1 MRKYQKL
8 DIEGAILDEEQLK
21 KHMEKI
27 AIQHTLKSK
36 SDKNTYPI
44 PQMLTNYGLIK
55 RTYNLLN
62 EHIKLGINIHPAGE
76 WILDNFYIV
85 EESVRQIEKEIT
97 LKKYTNF
104 VGIQNGKYTGF
115 ARIYVLANE
124 IVAYTDNRITG
135 ENLEKYLQA
144 YQTKK
149 TLNMEEI
156 WNIGV
161 FLQIA
166 IIQNIADICEKI
178 YSSQIQKYKVKSI
191 IERLVEKKDKSELKY
206 NQFSGMRLKGNEVKN
221 MKYPFIEYMSYS
233 LKKYGKKAYGYLNI
247 LEEEVEK
254 LGITVSDAIQ
264 KEHFATAIRKITM
277 GNCITSIKTIQR
289 INFLDIFE
297 KINGVEGILSND
309 PASVYDKME
318 YKTKEYYRNTIKEI
332 AQKTKMSEIYVA
344 KKTIELCNNAEKG
357 SKQSHIG
364 YYLID
369 DGRSELYNKLQY
381 KEKILKP
388 QTKSKIYIITFFVLT
403 LGLSIIL
410 AGVNEKNLTR
420 FILTTIFLII
430 PISEFVTQTIQ
441 YILGKIVKPKIIPKL
456 ELADG
461 ITKENAT
468 FVVIPTII
476 KTKEKVQE
484 LFNKMEVF
492 YLANKSENLYFAL
505 LGDCSESTAKDEE
518 FDKEV
523 IEEGLKQVALL
534 NEKYSQNGFPIFH
547 FIYRERQY
555 NKKEDKYLGWERKRG
570 LLTQFN
576 EYILK
581 NEKNKF
587 KINTINQQELP
598 QIKYVITLDADTDL
612 VLNTAFELVGAMSH
626 ILNKPEIQNGI
637 VTKGHA
643 LMQPRVGINLNV
655 SHTNLFTKIFAGA
668 GGIDNYTNAISDV
681 YQDNFDEGI
690 FTGKGIYDVEVFSKV
705 LKQEIPENT
714 VLSHDLL
721 EGSYLRCGLASDI
734 MLMDGYPTKYAS
746 FMNRLSRWTRGD
758 WQITRW
764 LKSKLNALSK
774 FKIFDNLRRSLF
786 EIATIVLLVWGI
798 CTKSQW
804 IVLTSLGIVIY
815 PFVLEILTLAFSRKE
830 GEKKQ
835 RTFTPH
841 IAGVKGAI
849 YRAILTVGCVPYKAY
864 VELKAIC
871 KTIYRVN
878 ISHKHLLEWMTSE
891 DAEKQSKTTF
901 ENYYKMMAINVIF
914 GILAI
919 LLGFDRW
926 LLTIIGVLW
935 ITIPYIMCEISKVPE
950 NGKKKIAKEDEIY
963 LKEIAQRTWQFFK
976 DYLTAENNYM
986 IPDNYQEDR
995 KQVVVPRTSS
1005 TNIGLSMLAIIS
1017 SYDLGFD
1024 GLESSIDRL
1033 KKLINVVYE
1042 LPKWNGHLYNWYNI
1056 KTKKPLIPRYISTVD
1071 SGNLV
1076 GYMYTARAFL
1086 EELDKTDEIEDLIN
1100 KLTEM
1105 IENTDFKVLYNEE
1118 QRLFSIGFNIEE
1130 NKLTDS
1136 YYDLLA
1142 SEARQA
1148 SLVAIAKND
1157 VPSKHWNNLSR
1168 TLTVLRKYKGLI
1180 SWSGTAF
1187 EYLMPNINIPRYKG
1201 SLLDESCKFAI
1212 MNQIEY
1218 SQKLGNLGEYQKRH
1232 LI

>member
-55 RTYNLLN
+55 STYNLLN

-191 IERLVEKKDKSELKY
+191 IERLVEKKEKSELKY

-277 GNCITSIKTIQR
+277 RNCITSIKTIQR

-309 PASVYDKME
+309 PAGVYDKME

-332 AQKTKMSEIYVA
+332 AQKTKMSEIYIA
-344 KKTIELCNNAEKG
+344 RKTIELCNNAESG

-388 QTKSKIYIITFFVLT
+388 QTKSKIYIITFFILT

-410 AGVNEKNLTR
+410 AGVNEKSLTK

-441 YILGKIVKPKIIPKL
+441 YILGKIIKPKIIPKM
-456 ELADG
+456 ELANG

-476 KTKEKVQE
+476 KTKGKVQE
-484 LFNKMEVF
+484 LFGKMEVF
-492 YLANKSENLYFAL
+492 YLANKSQNLYFAL
-505 LGDCSESTAKDEE
+505 LGDCSESTTKDEK

-523 IEEGLKQVALL
+523 IEEGLRQVTIL

-598 QIKYVITLDADTDL
+598 KIKYVITLDADTDL

-668 GGIDNYTNAISDV
+668 GGIDNYTNAISDI
-681 YQDNFDEGI
+681 YQDNFQEGI
-690 FTGKGIYDVEVFSKV
+690 FTGKGIYDVEIFSKV

-734 MLMDGYPTKYAS
+734 MLMDGYP
-746 FMNRLSRWTRGD
+746 N
-758 WQITRW
+758 
-764 LKSKLNALSK
+764 
-774 FKIFDNLRRSLF
+774 
-786 EIATIVLLVWGI
+786 
-798 CTKSQW
+798 
-804 IVLTSLGIVIY
+804 
-815 PFVLEILTLAFSRKE
+815 
-830 GEKKQ
+830 
-835 RTFTPH
+835 
-841 IAGVKGAI
+841 
-849 YRAILTVGCVPYKAY
+849 
-864 VELKAIC
+864 
-871 KTIYRVN
+871 
-878 ISHKHLLEWMTSE
+878 
-891 DAEKQSKTTF
+891 
-901 ENYYKMMAINVIF
+901 
-914 GILAI
+914 
-919 LLGFDRW
+919 
-926 LLTIIGVLW
+926 
-935 ITIPYIMCEISKVPE
+935 
-950 NGKKKIAKEDEIY
+950 
-963 LKEIAQRTWQFFK
+963 
-976 DYLTAENNYM
+976 
-986 IPDNYQEDR
+986 
-995 KQVVVPRTSS
+995 
-1005 TNIGLSMLAIIS
+1005 
-1017 SYDLGFD
+1017 
-1024 GLESSIDRL
+1024 
-1033 KKLINVVYE
+1033 
-1042 LPKWNGHLYNWYNI
+1042 
-1056 KTKKPLIPRYISTVD
+1056 
-1071 SGNLV
+1071 
-1076 GYMYTARAFL
+1076 
-1086 EELDKTDEIEDLIN
+1086 
-1100 KLTEM
+1100 
-1105 IENTDFKVLYNEE
+1105 
-1118 QRLFSIGFNIEE
+1118 
-1130 NKLTDS
+1130 
-1136 YYDLLA
+1136 
-1142 SEARQA
+1142 
-1148 SLVAIAKND
+1148 
-1157 VPSKHWNNLSR
+1157 
-1168 TLTVLRKYKGLI
+1168 
-1180 SWSGTAF
+1180 
-1187 EYLMPNINIPRYKG
+1187 
-1201 SLLDESCKFAI
+1201 
-1212 MNQIEY
+1212 
-1218 SQKLGNLGEYQKRH
+1218 
-1232 LI
+1232 

>member
-55 RTYNLLN
+55 STYNLLN

-206 NQFSGMRLKGNEVKN
+206 NQFSGMRLKGNEVRN

-277 GNCITSIKTIQR
+277 RNCITSIKTIQR

-309 PASVYDKME
+309 PAGVYDKME

-332 AQKTKMSEIYVA
+332 AQKTKMSEIYIA
-344 KKTIELCNNAEKG
+344 RKTIELCNNAESG

-388 QTKSKIYIITFFVLT
+388 QTKSKIYIITFFILT

-410 AGVNEKNLTR
+410 AGVNEKSLTK

-441 YILGKIVKPKIIPKL
+441 YILGKIIKPKIIPKM
-456 ELADG
+456 ELANG

-476 KTKEKVQE
+476 KTKGKVQE
-484 LFNKMEVF
+484 LFGKMEVF
-492 YLANKSENLYFAL
+492 YLANKSQNLYFAL
-505 LGDCSESTAKDEE
+505 LGDCSESTTKDEK

-523 IEEGLKQVALL
+523 IEEGLKQVVLL

-598 QIKYVITLDADTDL
+598 KIKYVITLDA
-612 VLNTAFELVGAMSH
+612 
-626 ILNKPEIQNGI
+626 
-637 VTKGHA
+637 
-643 LMQPRVGINLNV
+643 
-655 SHTNLFTKIFAGA
+655 
-668 GGIDNYTNAISDV
+668 
-681 YQDNFDEGI
+681 
-690 FTGKGIYDVEVFSKV
+690 
-705 LKQEIPENT
+705 
-714 VLSHDLL
+714 
-721 EGSYLRCGLASDI
+721 
-734 MLMDGYPTKYAS
+734 
-746 FMNRLSRWTRGD
+746 
-758 WQITRW
+758 
-764 LKSKLNALSK
+764 
-774 FKIFDNLRRSLF
+774 
-786 EIATIVLLVWGI
+786 
-798 CTKSQW
+798 
-804 IVLTSLGIVIY
+804 
-815 PFVLEILTLAFSRKE
+815 
-830 GEKKQ
+830 
-835 RTFTPH
+835 
-841 IAGVKGAI
+841 
-849 YRAILTVGCVPYKAY
+849 
-864 VELKAIC
+864 
-871 KTIYRVN
+871 
-878 ISHKHLLEWMTSE
+878 
-891 DAEKQSKTTF
+891 
-901 ENYYKMMAINVIF
+901 
-914 GILAI
+914 
-919 LLGFDRW
+919 
-926 LLTIIGVLW
+926 
-935 ITIPYIMCEISKVPE
+935 
-950 NGKKKIAKEDEIY
+950 
-963 LKEIAQRTWQFFK
+963 
-976 DYLTAENNYM
+976 
-986 IPDNYQEDR
+986 
-995 KQVVVPRTSS
+995 
-1005 TNIGLSMLAIIS
+1005 
-1017 SYDLGFD
+1017 
-1024 GLESSIDRL
+1024 
-1033 KKLINVVYE
+1033 
-1042 LPKWNGHLYNWYNI
+1042 
-1056 KTKKPLIPRYISTVD
+1056 
-1071 SGNLV
+1071 
-1076 GYMYTARAFL
+1076 
-1086 EELDKTDEIEDLIN
+1086 
-1100 KLTEM
+1100 
-1105 IENTDFKVLYNEE
+1105 
-1118 QRLFSIGFNIEE
+1118 
-1130 NKLTDS
+1130 
-1136 YYDLLA
+1136 
-1142 SEARQA
+1142 
-1148 SLVAIAKND
+1148 
-1157 VPSKHWNNLSR
+1157 
-1168 TLTVLRKYKGLI
+1168 
-1180 SWSGTAF
+1180 
-1187 EYLMPNINIPRYKG
+1187 
-1201 SLLDESCKFAI
+1201 
-1212 MNQIEY
+1212 
-1218 SQKLGNLGEYQKRH
+1218 
-1232 LI
+1232 

>member
-55 RTYNLLN
+55 STYNLLN

-191 IERLVEKKDKSELKY
+191 IERLVEKKEKSELKY

-277 GNCITSIKTIQR
+277 RNCITSIKTIQR

-309 PASVYDKME
+309 PAGVYDKME

-332 AQKTKMSEIYVA
+332 AQKTKMSEIYIA
-344 KKTIELCNNAEKG
+344 RKTIELCNNAESG

-388 QTKSKIYIITFFVLT
+388 QTKSKIYIITFFILT

-410 AGVNEKNLTR
+410 AGVNEKSLTK

-441 YILGKIVKPKIIPKL
+441 YILGKIIKPKIIPKM
-456 ELADG
+456 ELANG

-476 KTKEKVQE
+476 KTKGKVQE
-484 LFNKMEVF
+484 LFGKMEVF
-492 YLANKSENLYFAL
+492 YLANKSQNLYFAL
-505 LGDCSESTAKDEE
+505 LGDCSESTTKDEK

-523 IEEGLKQVALL
+523 IEEGLRQVTIL

-598 QIKYVITLDADTDL
+598 KIKYVITLDADTDL

-668 GGIDNYTNAISDV
+668 GGIDNYTNAISDI
-681 YQDNFDEGI
+681 YQDNFQEGI
-690 FTGKGIYDVEVFSKV
+690 FTGKGIYDVEIFSKV

-714 VLSHDLL
+714 VL
-721 EGSYLRCGLASDI
+721 
-734 MLMDGYPTKYAS
+734 
-746 FMNRLSRWTRGD
+746 
-758 WQITRW
+758 
-764 LKSKLNALSK
+764 
-774 FKIFDNLRRSLF
+774 
-786 EIATIVLLVWGI
+786 V
-798 CTKSQW
+798 
-804 IVLTSLGIVIY
+804 
-815 PFVLEILTLAFSRKE
+815 
-830 GEKKQ
+830 
-835 RTFTPH
+835 
-841 IAGVKGAI
+841 
-849 YRAILTVGCVPYKAY
+849 
-864 VELKAIC
+864 
-871 KTIYRVN
+871 TIY
-878 ISHKHLLEWMTSE
+878 
-891 DAEKQSKTTF
+891 
-901 ENYYKMMAINVIF
+901 
-914 GILAI
+914 
-919 LLGFDRW
+919 
-926 LLTIIGVLW
+926 
-935 ITIPYIMCEISKVPE
+935 
-950 NGKKKIAKEDEIY
+950 
-963 LKEIAQRTWQFFK
+963 
-976 DYLTAENNYM
+976 
-986 IPDNYQEDR
+986 
-995 KQVVVPRTSS
+995 
-1005 TNIGLSMLAIIS
+1005 
-1017 SYDLGFD
+1017 
-1024 GLESSIDRL
+1024 
-1033 KKLINVVYE
+1033 
-1042 LPKWNGHLYNWYNI
+1042 
-1056 KTKKPLIPRYISTVD
+1056 
-1071 SGNLV
+1071 
-1076 GYMYTARAFL
+1076 
-1086 EELDKTDEIEDLIN
+1086 
-1100 KLTEM
+1100 
-1105 IENTDFKVLYNEE
+1105 
-1118 QRLFSIGFNIEE
+1118 
-1130 NKLTDS
+1130 
-1136 YYDLLA
+1136 
-1142 SEARQA
+1142 
-1148 SLVAIAKND
+1148 
-1157 VPSKHWNNLSR
+1157 
-1168 TLTVLRKYKGLI
+1168 
-1180 SWSGTAF
+1180 
-1187 EYLMPNINIPRYKG
+1187 
-1201 SLLDESCKFAI
+1201 
-1212 MNQIEY
+1212 
-1218 SQKLGNLGEYQKRH
+1218 
-1232 LI
+1232 

>member
-1 MRKYQKL
+1 
-8 DIEGAILDEEQLK
+8 
-21 KHMEKI
+21 
-27 AIQHTLKSK
+27 
-36 SDKNTYPI
+36 
-44 PQMLTNYGLIK
+44 MLTNYGLIK
-55 RTYNLLN
+55 STYNLLN

-76 WILDNFYIV
+76 WILDNFYII

-115 ARIYVLANE
+115 ARIYVLATE
-124 IVAYTDNRITG
+124 IVAYTDNRING

-166 IIQNIADICEKI
+166 IIQNISDICEKI

-309 PASVYDKME
+309 PAGVYDKME

-332 AQKTKMSEIYVA
+332 AQKTKMSEIYIA
-344 KKTIELCNNAEKG
+344 RKTIELCNNAESG
-357 SKQSHIG
+357 SKQRHIG

-381 KEKILKP
+381 KEKILKT
-388 QTKSKIYIITFFVLT
+388 QTKSKIYIITFFILT

-410 AGVNEKNLTR
+410 
-420 FILTTIFLII
+420 
-430 PISEFVTQTIQ
+430 
-441 YILGKIVKPKIIPKL
+441 GKIIKPKIIPKM
-456 ELADG
+456 ELANG
-461 ITKENAT
+461 ITRENAT

-476 KTKEKVQE
+476 KTKEKVKE

-505 LGDCSESTAKDEE
+505 LGDCSESITKDEK

-523 IEEGLKQVALL
+523 IEEGLRQVAIL

-681 YQDNFDEGI
+681 YQDNFNEGI
-690 FTGKGIYDVEVFSKV
+690 FTGKGIYNVEVFSKV

-734 MLMDGYPTKYAS
+734 MLMDGYPIKYAS

-758 WQITRW
+758 WQIAKW

-774 FKIFDNLRRSLF
+774 FKIFDN
-786 EIATIVLLVWGI
+786 
-798 CTKSQW
+798 
-804 IVLTSLGIVIY
+804 
-815 PFVLEILTLAFSRKE
+815 
-830 GEKKQ
+830 
-835 RTFTPH
+835 
-841 IAGVKGAI
+841 
-849 YRAILTVGCVPYKAY
+849 
-864 VELKAIC
+864 
-871 KTIYRVN
+871 
-878 ISHKHLLEWMTSE
+878 
-891 DAEKQSKTTF
+891 
-901 ENYYKMMAINVIF
+901 
-914 GILAI
+914 
-919 LLGFDRW
+919 
-926 LLTIIGVLW
+926 
-935 ITIPYIMCEISKVPE
+935 
-950 NGKKKIAKEDEIY
+950 
-963 LKEIAQRTWQFFK
+963 
-976 DYLTAENNYM
+976 
-986 IPDNYQEDR
+986 
-995 KQVVVPRTSS
+995 
-1005 TNIGLSMLAIIS
+1005 
-1017 SYDLGFD
+1017 
-1024 GLESSIDRL
+1024 
-1033 KKLINVVYE
+1033 
-1042 LPKWNGHLYNWYNI
+1042 
-1056 KTKKPLIPRYISTVD
+1056 
-1071 SGNLV
+1071 
-1076 GYMYTARAFL
+1076 
-1086 EELDKTDEIEDLIN
+1086 
-1100 KLTEM
+1100 
-1105 IENTDFKVLYNEE
+1105 
-1118 QRLFSIGFNIEE
+1118 
-1130 NKLTDS
+1130 
-1136 YYDLLA
+1136 
-1142 SEARQA
+1142 
-1148 SLVAIAKND
+1148 
-1157 VPSKHWNNLSR
+1157 
-1168 TLTVLRKYKGLI
+1168 
-1180 SWSGTAF
+1180 
-1187 EYLMPNINIPRYKG
+1187 
-1201 SLLDESCKFAI
+1201 
-1212 MNQIEY
+1212 
-1218 SQKLGNLGEYQKRH
+1218 
-1232 LI
+1232 

>member
-55 RTYNLLN
+55 STYNLLN

-191 IERLVEKKDKSELKY
+191 IERLVEKKEKSELKY

-277 GNCITSIKTIQR
+277 RNCITSIKTIQR

-309 PASVYDKME
+309 PAGVYDKME

-332 AQKTKMSEIYVA
+332 AQKTKMSEIYIA
-344 KKTIELCNNAEKG
+344 RKTIELCNNAESG

-388 QTKSKIYIITFFVLT
+388 QTKSKIYIITFFILT

-410 AGVNEKNLTR
+410 AGVNEKSLTK

-441 YILGKIVKPKIIPKL
+441 YILGKIIKPKIIPKM
-456 ELADG
+456 ELANG

-476 KTKEKVQE
+476 KTKGKVQE
-484 LFNKMEVF
+484 LFGKMEVF
-492 YLANKSENLYFAL
+492 YLANKSQNLYFAL
-505 LGDCSESTAKDEE
+505 LGDCSESTTKDEK

-523 IEEGLKQVALL
+523 IEEGLKQVVLL

-598 QIKYVITLDADTDL
+598 KIKYVITLDADTDL

-637 VTKGHA
+637 VT
-643 LMQPRVGINLNV
+643 
-655 SHTNLFTKIFAGA
+655 
-668 GGIDNYTNAISDV
+668 NYNIEKDTYYCYITDK
-681 YQDNFDEGI
+681 EL
-690 FTGKGIYDVEVFSKV
+690 VEK
-705 LKQEIPENT
+705 
-714 VLSHDLL
+714 
-721 EGSYLRCGLASDI
+721 
-734 MLMDGYPTKYAS
+734 
-746 FMNRLSRWTRGD
+746 
-758 WQITRW
+758 
-764 LKSKLNALSK
+764 LKSNMYKEL
-774 FKIFDNLRRSLF
+774 
-786 EIATIVLLVWGI
+786 
-798 CTKSQW
+798 W
-804 IVLTSLGIVIY
+804 IISG
-815 PFVLEILTLAFSRKE
+815 RK
-830 GEKKQ
+830 G
-835 RTFTPH
+835 
-841 IAGVKGAI
+841 G
-849 YRAILTVGCVPYKAY
+849 Y
-864 VELKAIC
+864 
-871 KTIYRVN
+871 
-878 ISHKHLLEWMTSE
+878 
-891 DAEKQSKTTF
+891 
-901 ENYYKMMAINVIF
+901 ENYKDF
-914 GILAI
+914 G
-919 LLGFDRW
+919 
-926 LLTIIGVLW
+926 T
-935 ITIPYIMCEISKVPE
+935 
-950 NGKKKIAKEDEIY
+950 
-963 LKEIAQRTWQFFK
+963 
-976 DYLTAENNYM
+976 
-986 IPDNYQEDR
+986 
-995 KQVVVPRTSS
+995 
-1005 TNIGLSMLAIIS
+1005 
-1017 SYDLGFD
+1017 
-1024 GLESSIDRL
+1024 
-1033 KKLINVVYE
+1033 KLIKDIE
-1042 LPKWNGHLYNWYNI
+1042 L
-1056 KTKKPLIPRYISTVD
+1056 
-1071 SGNLV
+1071 
-1076 GYMYTARAFL
+1076 
-1086 EELDKTDEIEDLIN
+1086 
-1100 KLTEM
+1100 
-1105 IENTDFKVLYNEE
+1105 
-1118 QRLFSIGFNIEE
+1118 IEE
-1130 NKLTDS
+1130 EK
-1136 YYDLLA
+1136 
-1142 SEARQA
+1142 
-1148 SLVAIAKND
+1148 
-1157 VPSKHWNNLSR
+1157 
-1168 TLTVLRKYKGLI
+1168 
-1180 SWSGTAF
+1180 
-1187 EYLMPNINIPRYKG
+1187 
-1201 SLLDESCKFAI
+1201 
-1212 MNQIEY
+1212 
-1218 SQKLGNLGEYQKRH
+1218 
-1232 LI
+1232 